1 MKTKKKTIF
10 TLALAGLM
18 ALSLISASAVDV
30 EKDKGSITVTIQS
43 QSGDCVEGVEVSIYQ
58 VGKGRVE
65 DHNLYFD
72 VVQPLQPAQ
81 PLALDEEEQ
90 EVELSRL
97 TAQQNQDAAQTLYD
111 RIQELPAGTVSALT
125 KKTDRDGKV
134 RFENLNVGA
143 YLVVQSSENDMYYNF
158 DSFLVCLPSTTPD
171 GTAWQYAM
179 KASPKVEARPQEPIP
194 PEDPPTDI
202 PDLDVPID
210 NILPQTGVL
219 KWPIPVMAISGL
231 FLFSAGWINDRKAKK
246 W

>member
-111 RIQELPAGTVSALT
+111 RIQELPAGTVAALT
-125 KKTDRDGKV
+125 KKDRMKIIALLDQKNAFSFQRTKG
-134 RFENLNVGA
+134 
-143 YLVVQSSENDMYYNF
+143 QS
-158 DSFLVCLPSTTPD
+158 
-171 GTAWQYAM
+171 
-179 KASPKVEARPQEPIP
+179 RPTQNQPLLRSI
-194 PEDPPTDI
+194 TSA
-202 PDLDVPID
+202 
-210 NILPQTGVL
+210 PQ
-219 KWPIPVMAISGL
+219 
-231 FLFSAGWINDRKAKK
+231 
-246 W
+246 